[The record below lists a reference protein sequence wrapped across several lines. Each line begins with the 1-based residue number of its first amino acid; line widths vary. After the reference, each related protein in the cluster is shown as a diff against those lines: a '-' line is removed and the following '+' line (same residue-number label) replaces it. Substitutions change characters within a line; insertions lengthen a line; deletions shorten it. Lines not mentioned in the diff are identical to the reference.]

1 MKFILSL
8 LCIFILPQSITAQY
22 EITGTVLDSQQKSIP
37 FATLRVTKQD
47 SSFVKGSTT
56 DSAGVFCIKIANKGD
71 YLLYISSIG
80 YISNKV
86 NFSLYDKKSDLGT
99 VILKD
104 NNILL
109 NEIVVKGQLFVRK
122 EDHIQV
128 IPDKQQV
135 KHAGT
140 GYDLLNNLMIP
151 NIDVDVQTR
160 KVTTFGGDVTL
171 YIDGRKADY
180 REIQNL
186 RPKDVE
192 HIEYYDAPTGK
203 YATDIAAVNYV
214 TKQYRSG
221 GYVSLDGRQYIG
233 YLNGDYNVA
242 AKLVHGNTGY
252 TLFGGYD
259 MMDYS
264 GQKKNSNEHFF
275 FPDYQ
280 VERDYNT
287 LDGKVKRNQQYGQL
301 DILNRKEKRILSGKF
316 TLVHNE
322 SPDNFSSGIM
332 NYRGHYSMNQSSL
345 IRSAASGIMP
355 SLELYGNFRLKNKQY
370 IETTL
375 RGSYSRNKYDRNY
388 KEDSYVSVNHTKED
402 FYEMMAGVNYGVPLR
417 HHNSLTF
424 QLRTFYQNTSSH
436 YSGDLMLWQHLWNS
450 TSLFYVEYNQSL
462 GNKFSYQVMPGLS
475 AMYYRLH
482 GDKKVVQYSPRLQG
496 RINYRLAKNQH
507 IFSNILLANAFPNI
521 NVLNEVEQT
530 VDFMQVKRGNPDLRN
545 MNFFQGTLNYSLQL
559 GKVNANVIGY
569 YLYKNRFYYS
579 DYQLE
584 GGKLVN
590 GYKDDAHSHTA
601 NAVLSLSWK
610 VTDHL
615 RLKADGQFTHMNY
628 YGGVQRSIN
637 DCTGSLQASYFWRD
651 FAFAVSGKTTSK
663 ILDMDLSYT
672 RQPANYRISAAWSR
686 NNWRVEAG
694 ANSPFTQHAYFKY
707 RLDTGVY
714 SISQRSYSRLY
725 QQNGYVKVAYT
736 FDFGRKTSQDWKN
749 VSTNINSA
757 ILKAE

>member
-1 MKFILSL
+1 MRFVLSL
-8 LCIFILPQSITAQY
+8 LCFFILSQSVTAQY
-22 EITGTVLDSQQKSIP
+22 EITGTVLDRQQKSIP

-56 DSAGVFCIKIANKGD
+56 DSTGLFCIKIANKGD

-86 NFSLYDKKSDLGT
+86 NFSLHDRKLDLGT
-99 VILKD
+99 LILKE

-109 NEIVVKGQLFVRK
+109 NEIEVKGQLFVRK
-122 EDHIQV
+122 SDHVQV

-151 NIDVDVQTR
+151 NIDVDVQTK

-192 HIEYYDAPTGK
+192 KIEYYDAPTGK
-203 YATDIAAVNYV
+203 YATDIAAINYV
-214 TKQYRSG
+214 TRQYRSG
-221 GYVSLDGRQYIG
+221 GYISLDGSQYIG

-242 AKLVHGNTGY
+242 TKLSHGNTAY
-252 TLFGGYD
+252 TLFGGYE
-259 MMDYS
+259 MVDYS
-264 GQKKNSNEHFF
+264 GRKRSSDEHFF

-287 LDGKVKRNQQYGQL
+287 LEGKVKRNQQYGQL
-301 DILNRKEKRILSGKF
+301 NILNRTKKRTLSGKF

-332 NYRGHYSMNQSSL
+332 NYKGHYSMSQNSL
-345 IRSAASGIMP
+345 TRSAASGIMP

-375 RGSYSRNKYDRNY
+375 RGSCSKNKYDRNY
-388 KEDSYVSVNHTKED
+388 KEDSYESANYTKED
-402 FYEMMAGVNYGVPLR
+402 FYEMMAGVNYGVPLQ

-436 YSGDLMLWQHLWNS
+436 YSGDLILWQHLWNS

-496 RINYRLAKNQH
+496 RIIYRLAKNQQL
-507 IFSNILLANAFPNI
+507 FSNILLANAFPNI
-521 NVLNEVEQT
+521 NVLNEAEQT
-530 VDFMQVKRGNPDLRN
+530 VDLMQVKRGNPDLRN
-545 MNFFQGTLNYSLQL
+545 MTFFQGTLNYSLQM
-559 GKVNANVIGY
+559 GKVNANVIGF
-569 YLYKNRFYYS
+569 YLYKNRLYYS

-584 GGKLVN
+584 GGKLVY
-590 GYKDDAHSHTA
+590 GYKDNACSHTA

-610 VTDHL
+610 VTGHL

-628 YGGVQRSIN
+628 YGGIHRSIN
-637 DCTGSLQASYFWRD
+637 DWTGSLQANYFWKD
-651 FAFAVSGKTTSK
+651 FAFAISGKTTSK

-672 RQPANYRISAAWSR
+672 RQPASYRISAAWSR

-694 ANSPFTQHAYFKY
+694 ANSPFTRHAYFKY
-707 RLDTGVY
+707 RLDTDVY
-714 SISQRSYSRLY
+714 SMSQRSYSRLY

-736 FDFGRKTSQDWKN
+736 FNFGRKTSRDWKN
-749 VSTNINSA
+749 VNTNINSA